1 MTAMVETPVLSE
13 LVFILGHAMIVVLEG
28 VVVFVQITRLVLFE
42 FFIRFLRSE
51 GRFLKP
57 LSSPKTPRDG

>member
-1 MTAMVETPVLSE
+1 MVETPVLSE
-13 LVFILGHAMIVVLEG
+13 LVFILGHATIIVLEG

-57 LSSPKTPRDG
+57 LSAPNPPRHG